1 MIGVWLAAEKYA
13 RLDFDALDRQAAAQ
27 ADYLIAQINKI
38 PGLEARK
45 TPFDRTR
52 RVHRVQV
59 SWDESALGLASDQVV
74 EQLRN
79 GEPRIGV
86 LKAHPQ
92 GIEFTVFMNEPGDE
106 KIAARRLREIFAAR
120 RTP

>member
-1 MIGVWLAAEKYA
+1 
-13 RLDFDALDRQAAAQ
+13 
-27 ADYLIAQINKI
+27 
-38 PGLEARK
+38 
-45 TPFDRTR
+45 
-52 RVHRVQV
+52 V
-59 SWDESALGLASDQVV
+59 SWDESALGLASDQVI